1 MTEIQASNIKLN
13 VVREIMETF
22 VNRKVLENN
31 LATLEKSMMDG
42 KPSLSD
48 YIKIAMLCKIYETL
62 EEIKNK
68 TYTK

>member
-1 MTEIQASNIKLN
+1 
-13 VVREIMETF
+13 METF

-42 KPSLSD
+42 KTTPLSD
-48 YIKIAMLCKIYETL
+48 YLKIAMLCKIYETL

>member
-1 MTEIQASNIKLN
+1 
-13 VVREIMETF
+13 METF

-42 KPSLSD
+42 KTTPLSD
-48 YIKIAMLCKIYETL
+48 YLKIAMLCKIYETL

-68 TYTK
+68 TLPNRSSILGNHF

>member
-1 MTEIQASNIKLN
+1 MTEIQPSNIKLN

-42 KPSLSD
+42 KTSLSD
-48 YIKIAMLCKIYETL
+48 YLKIAMLCKIYETL

>member
-31 LATLEKSMMDG
+31 MATLEKSMMDG

-48 YIKIAMLCKIYETL
+48 
-62 EEIKNK
+62 
-68 TYTK
+68 

>member
-1 MTEIQASNIKLN
+1 M
-13 VVREIMETF
+13 EIMETF

-42 KPSLSD
+42 KTTPLSD
-48 YIKIAMLCKIYETL
+48 YLKIAMLCKIYETL

>member
-1 MTEIQASNIKLN
+1 
-13 VVREIMETF
+13 METF

-42 KPSLSD
+42 KTTPLSD
-48 YIKIAMLCKIYETL
+48 YLKIAMLCKIYETL

-68 TYTK
+68 TYTKQALLRIEIISVMK